1 MIGSSRFTV
10 VLDTCVIYPIYVRD
24 ILLWFAHYDLYT
36 PKWSEGIF
44 DELTNIM
51 KRKGADV
58 KTIENRLEAM
68 NLHFP
73 DAMVKNYKDLIDKVK
88 LPDPKD
94 NHVFAAAIKTNA
106 NLIVTHNLKDF
117 PKETLSQYGLNA
129 KSPDDFIADLI
140 DLKPEVAVKAFKE
153 MVLLKQNPDMDE
165 YAVLDALRKAN
176 MKDSAD
182 YLHALI

>member
-1 MIGSSRFTV
+1 
-10 VLDTCVIYPIYVRD
+10 
-24 ILLWFAHYDLYT
+24 LLWFAHYDLFT

-44 DELTNIM
+44 NELADVM
-51 KRKGADV
+51 QRKGASDLM
-58 KTIENRLEAM
+58 IEKRLENM

-73 DAMVKNYKDLIDKVK
+73 DAMVKNYKELIDKVH

-106 NLIVTHNLKDF
+106 NLIVTYNLKDF
-117 PKETLSQYGLNA
+117 PKETLNLYGLNA
-129 KSPDDFIADLI
+129 KSPDDFVADLI

-153 MVLLKQNPDMDE
+153 MVLLKQNPEMDE
-165 YAVLDALRKAN
+165 YAVLDALRRAN